1 MTTHPIKPPPAAGEG
16 SMSDQF
22 SNEVWEIA
30 CRSFDEMEPSQE
42 IPMLCRAILEERQ
55 RCVDACRSLEE
66 HMKSRGQFK
75 DAFTAGFIAQQI
87 SCGAHV
93 LPLPSQPATNPKT
106 KGARA

>member
-1 MTTHPIKPPPAAGEG
+1 VTDE
-16 SMSDQF
+16 F

-42 IPMLCRAILEERQ
+42 IPMLCRAILAERQ

-66 HMKSRGQFK
+66 HMKSRGQFQ

-87 SCGAHV
+87 SDGAHV
-93 LPLPSQPATNPKT
+93 ESFPKE
-106 KGARA
+106 GDAA